1 MIKKFKTYL
10 CHLAIKYLYEDL
22 YEWFDTREAEECKE
36 HTDRLLN
43 KIGDYIVSN
52 EPVYIICSK
61 SFGENA
67 FGIHFGQPNGQGGT
81 YEGHME
87 ANPTRSSHLSLVEED
102 E

>member
-1 MIKKFKTYL
+1 MIQKIKAFLVHL
-10 CHLAIKYLYEDL
+10 CIKYLYEDL
-22 YEWFDTREAEECKE
+22 YDWFDTREAEECKE

-43 KIGDYIVSN
+43 KIGDYIASE

-61 SFGENA
+61 TFGEDA
-67 FGIHFGQPNGQGGT
+67 FGIQFGMPNGEEGT

-87 ANPTRSSHLSLVEED
+87 TRPEKTSHLSIVED